1 MTSDEAFADEQLS
14 LHVDHVGDV
23 AVVVARGE
31 IDLATVGGFRTVLND
46 LMVDGHV
53 DVVVDLSDVPFV
65 DSSALGALVAAHRRA
80 RGLGGAL
87 SVAGIQ
93 APVARILELTG
104 LDRVLASYPTARDAV
119 GRVDQG

>member
-1 MTSDEAFADEQLS
+1 MTPDDASREELLS
-14 LHVDHVGDV
+14 LRVEHTEGY

-31 IDLATVGGFRTVLND
+31 IDLATVGGFRLVLSE

-53 DVVVDLSDVPFV
+53 HVVVDLADVPFI

-80 RGLGGAL
+80 RGLGGSLA
-87 SVAGIQ
+87 VAGIQ

-104 LDRVLASYPTARDAV
+104 LDRVLAAYPTARDAV
-119 GRVDQG
+119 TR